1 MTGWRSQRYTIYRRD
16 RGMCQ
21 VCGSR
26 VGRMWDIGHLVDRCV
41 GGSDDPSNLV
51 LMCAHCNRV
60 EKPITPTRAEAL
72 AWLAAARERARTGRE
87 IEQDWRPAWE
97 AQRRVFGRAS

>member
-51 LMCAHCNRV
+51 LM
-60 EKPITPTRAEAL
+60 RAEAL